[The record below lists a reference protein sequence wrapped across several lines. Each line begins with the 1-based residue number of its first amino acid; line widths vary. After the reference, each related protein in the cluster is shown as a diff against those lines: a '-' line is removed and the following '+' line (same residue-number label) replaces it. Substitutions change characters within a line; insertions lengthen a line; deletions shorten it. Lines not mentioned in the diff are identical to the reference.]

1 MKILLKKVLF
11 IGILFLV
18 GCNNS
23 NKIEENNLDYSS
35 KINHLKPSPIGKEI
49 IEAEVGFVSP
59 TFKANGKLN
68 VEYELAIVSNFKRNL
83 VLNSIAIINTDSLR
97 SIINSFNTN
106 YLKDNFVNLGNRN
119 LGESLIIEPGQ
130 KGVIRLNISFD
141 PSKSIPS
148 QVFHTLKLGITS
160 NDSLVEVPFDVAL
173 FDIKG
178 TTSIELGLPFNKG
191 KWFYMAEN
199 HKDSRIITHGTPTYP
214 QRFAIDWAYIND
226 DGFFVNGNIDKN
238 ESYPTYGQEI
248 LAVANG
254 IVIDIKNE
262 IPDNIP
268 GQLDVRITRETIA
281 GNYIVLDIGNNIYA
295 VYAHLIP
302 NSFKVK
308 VGEKVNK
315 GQVVGLLG
323 NSGNSDGPHLHF
335 HLETKSQQVLGGEG
349 IPYHFEKFN
358 QLATYSLEDIDTL
371 FDRESL
377 DLTNSKS
384 DTRLNELPTGNGV
397 IEFK

>member
-1 MKILLKKVLF
+1 M
-11 IGILFLV
+11 
-18 GCNNS
+18 
-23 NKIEENNLDYSS
+23 
-35 KINHLKPSPIGKEI
+35 
-49 IEAEVGFVSP
+49 
-59 TFKANGKLN
+59 
-68 VEYELAIVSNFKRNL
+68 
-83 VLNSIAIINTDSLR
+83 
-97 SIINSFNTN
+97 
-106 YLKDNFVNLGNRN
+106 
-119 LGESLIIEPGQ
+119 
-130 KGVIRLNISFD
+130 
-141 PSKSIPS
+141 
-148 QVFHTLKLGITS
+148 
-160 NDSLVEVPFDVAL
+160 
-173 FDIKG
+173 
-178 TTSIELGLPFNKG
+178 
-191 KWFYMAEN
+191 
-199 HKDSRIITHGTPTYP
+199 
-214 QRFAIDWAYIND
+214 
-226 DGFFVNGNIDKN
+226 
-238 ESYPTYGQEI
+238 
-248 LAVANG
+248 
-254 IVIDIKNE
+254 
-262 IPDNIP
+262 
-268 GQLDVRITRETIA
+268 RITRETIA